1 MPARSAPCP
10 HGNGR
15 NRTDGPIAYTVEWR
29 HRGTRT
35 GRTASES
42 NEPTPPNAMSPQEV
56 GTILATAALRQS
68 VLPKLT
74 WDGHAYW

>member
-1 MPARSAPCP
+1 
-10 HGNGR
+10 
-15 NRTDGPIAYTVEWR
+15 VEWR